1 MTEAT
6 SITLR
11 MIHNVGDYTLY
22 ELKATVTNAET
33 ITIPTAATQITT
45 ATRVQVVGTNN
56 ITDGKDSGVVSVVY
70 DDGNRRFTITD
81 AGASDDDVR
90 ILFYADRL

>member
-1 MTEAT
+1 MAEAT

-22 ELKATVTNAET
+22 ELKSTLSNGETV
-33 ITIPTAATQITT
+33 TIPTRHTQITT
-45 ATRVQVVGTNN
+45 ATRVQVVESNN
-56 ITDGKDSGVVSVVY
+56 LTDGTSAGVVSVVY
-70 DDGNRRFTITD
+70 DDGNRRFTVTD

-90 ILFYADRL
+90 ILFYADNV